1 MVEKPQPILQSAELT
16 SLHLHLARPSF
27 PRSESNLCTVVVV
40 CLGVTTTSGLADIA
54 RVSRRQKF
62 ISQRAAGK
70 AKDDW
75 HFVISIMCEINQDT
89 CRHSITTC
97 KQVQILCNCKIAFGK
112 QRGPQESKDFGSYRN
127 DTRLQISL
135 HDNAASVISNINAVK
150 KTIVLIGG

>member
-1 MVEKPQPILQSAELT
+1 
-16 SLHLHLARPSF
+16 
-27 PRSESNLCTVVVV
+27 
-40 CLGVTTTSGLADIA
+40 VTTTSGLADIA

-75 HFVISIMCEINQDT
+75 HFVISIMCEINQDI

-97 KQVQILCNCKIAFGK
+97 KQVQILCNFKIAFGK